1 MVKTSDMHLI
11 WIFLPAFVLQ
21 LRNFFFVSI
30 HKLMVVGS
38 VIRFSPWQNVL
49 TGEKCRCGVH
59 RAAPPGKLP
68 GSCYNL
74 LNIEV
79 NMTILPKY
87 DNFTKNKAAI

>member
-1 MVKTSDMHLI
+1 MC
-11 WIFLPAFVLQ
+11 AFV
-21 LRNFFFVSI
+21 
-30 HKLMVVGS
+30 
-38 VIRFSPWQNVL
+38 
-49 TGEKCRCGVH
+49 CGVSCFVCGVCGVWCVWFVVCGVWCVVCVVFGMVCGVCALA
-59 RAAPPGKLP
+59 RGGTAPAGKLP